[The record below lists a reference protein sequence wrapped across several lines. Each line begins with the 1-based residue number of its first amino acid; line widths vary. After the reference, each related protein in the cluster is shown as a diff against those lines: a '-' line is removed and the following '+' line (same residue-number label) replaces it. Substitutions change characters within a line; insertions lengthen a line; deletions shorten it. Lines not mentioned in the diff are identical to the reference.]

1 VLAVDR
7 GAAVVRVHDVRD
19 TVAALAVWRAMKAT
33 EEQPQQRK
41 EETT

>member
-1 VLAVDR
+1 VDR

-33 EEQPQQRK
+33 ESLQQTK
-41 EETT
+41 EPTT